1 MYGIR
6 YIDIRVGFYRKNNEF
21 WANHGIA
28 KQHLLVDILRQIK
41 EFAIRT
47 NEIIIIDF
55 QEFPVGKFSM
65 LSRISF
71 KSLAVIFCQG
81 FRHYE
86 IHGMLVKLIQE
97 TIGELMVSPSLTWNT
112 RLDEIWK
119 SKRNIIVGY
128 DYVSVVNDFNNL
140 LWQSVKQ
147 RWGDSQS
154 IGDLKEYLIE
164 QSDK

>member
-1 MYGIR
+1 
-6 YIDIRVGFYRKNNEF
+6 
-21 WANHGIA
+21 
-28 KQHLLVDILRQIK
+28 
-41 EFAIRT
+41 
-47 NEIIIIDF
+47 
-55 QEFPVGKFSM
+55 
-65 LSRISF
+65 
-71 KSLAVIFCQG
+71 
-81 FRHYE
+81 
-86 IHGMLVKLIQE
+86 MLVKLIQE

>member
-1 MYGIR
+1 
-6 YIDIRVGFYRKNNEF
+6 
-21 WANHGIA
+21 
-28 KQHLLVDILRQIK
+28 
-41 EFAIRT
+41 
-47 NEIIIIDF
+47 
-55 QEFPVGKFSM
+55 
-65 LSRISF
+65 
-71 KSLAVIFCQG
+71 
-81 FRHYE
+81 
-86 IHGMLVKLIQE
+86 MLVKLIQE

-154 IGDLKEYLIE
+154 IGDLKDYLIE